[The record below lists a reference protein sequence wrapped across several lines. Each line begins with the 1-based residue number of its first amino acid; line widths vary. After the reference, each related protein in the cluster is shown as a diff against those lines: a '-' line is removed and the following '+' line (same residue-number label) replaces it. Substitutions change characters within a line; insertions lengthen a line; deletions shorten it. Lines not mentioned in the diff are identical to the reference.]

1 MMFGLAEYVDAIVRG
16 TALSLMAL
24 IWVIAAVR
32 IVGLRTFSKMT
43 AFDFVVTLAIAS
55 LFASAA
61 MVTDWAAFL
70 QALSAIVAI
79 LIAQVILAQLRRRS
93 RRFQLLIEND
103 PIMLMY
109 DGKILKGALRKTRVS
124 ESDVLNKLRGA
135 NIKDLSEVR
144 SMVLESTGDISILSG
159 PAEVSD
165 EIMQEV
171 DCGYGPEESHVSRK
185 E

>member
-1 MMFGLAEYVDAIVRG
+1 MFGLSDYLNAIVRG
-16 TALSLMAL
+16 TALGLIAL
-24 IWVIAAVR
+24 VWVIVVVR

-43 AFDFVVTLAIAS
+43 AFDFVITLATGS
-55 LFASAA
+55 LVASAA
-61 MVTDWAAFL
+61 TVTNWTAL
-70 QALSAIVAI
+70 VQALSAIVAL
-79 LIAQVILAQLRRRS
+79 LIAQVILARLRRQSRS
-93 RRFQLLIEND
+93 FQVLIEND
-103 PIMLMY
+103 PMMLMY
-109 DGKILKGALRKTRVS
+109 DGKILMGALKKTRVS

-165 EIMQEV
+165 GIMQEV